1 MKNWIAEGVPSEVND
16 YPHRLYHKLNFKTTN
31 RNVEAAHRATQTKKI
46 YKKDL
51 PMVLAIVLTELK
63 TSSKVSSASDFSDI
77 SLATRK

>member
-1 MKNWIAEGVPSEVND
+1 MV
-16 YPHRLYHKLNFKTTN
+16 F
-31 RNVEAAHRATQTKKI
+31 VEAAHRAAQPKNS